1 MTSRILVAGLFCAA
15 LGACGGGDDGPDPLF
30 AVYPSQIYT
39 GFEQGGGATYK
50 VPIKA
55 SEMATF
61 SLDGESGNYITLVDN
76 DDGTAEITTKQAGA
90 ARILVD
96 GPTDLMIDVTINPYT
111 AEERQQ
117 GAADYA
123 ANTPPCGMCHDGTAT
138 GSNNDNTPSAI
149 AEHPDEAVMLNIR
162 TGNDP
167 DGQIIRD
174 FHKFTTIRQGVVAY
188 LRSLPARN
196 EPGPNL

>member
-1 MTSRILVAGLFCAA
+1 M
-15 LGACGGGDDGPDPLF
+15 LGACGGDDEPTPF
-30 AVYPSQIYT
+30 AVYPNQIYT
-39 GFEQGGGATYK
+39 GWEAGGGATYK

-55 SEMATF
+55 NEDATF
-61 SLDGESGNYITLVDN
+61 TLDGTTGDFITLVDN
-76 DDGTAEITTKQAGA
+76 GDGSAEITSKAPGVG
-90 ARILVD
+90 RILVS
-96 GPTDLMIDVTINPYT
+96 GSTDLMIDVTVHTYT
-111 AEERQQ
+111 AEARQQ
-117 GAADYA
+117 GAADYQ
-123 ANTPPCGMCHDGTAT
+123 NGSNPPCGQCHDGNSE

-149 AEHPDEAVMLNIR
+149 AEHPDEAVLFNIK

-174 FHKFTTIRQGVVAY
+174 FHKFPSVREGVVAY

>member
-1 MTSRILVAGLFCAA
+1 MTSRFLVAGLFCAA
-15 LGACGGGDDGPDPLF
+15 LGACGGDDGPEPLF
-30 AVYPSQIYT
+30 AVYPSQIYS
-39 GFEQGGGATYK
+39 GFEIAGGATYK

-61 SLDGESGNYITLVDN
+61 SLDGTTGDFITLTDN
-76 DDGTAEITTKQAGA
+76 GDGTAEITSKAPGVG
-90 ARILVD
+90 RILVQ
-96 GPTDLMIDVTINPYT
+96 GPNDLMIDVTVTTYDP
-111 AEERQQ
+111 ADRQA

-123 ANTPPCGMCHDGTAT
+123 ANNPPCGMCHDGNAM
-138 GSNNDNTPSAI
+138 GSNNDNTSSAI

-174 FHKFTTIRQGVVAY
+174 FHKFPTIRQGVVAY